1 MQKMKLFVVVGLAKQ
16 KASKLANEEAI
27 YIGTHTTKEEAKGH
41 IRDIKNISD
50 IWDDLRIIETEIE
63 VK

>member
-16 KASKLANEEAI
+16 NEEYI
-27 YIGTHTTKEEAKGH
+27 YLDTHTTKEEAQGH
-41 IRDIKNISD
+41 IRDLKNISD

-63 VK
+63 V